1 MYIYSAFITLKN
13 GHRIYAKNF
22 GKKAFR
28 FWIDDIDNKIELDKR
43 Y

>member
-1 MYIYSAFITLKN
+1 MYIYSAYITLKN
-13 GHRIYAKNF
+13 GHRIYAKDC

-28 FWIDDIDNKIELDKR
+28 FWVDDNDDKKDRTKR